1 MQNKIQVKIRVGNII
16 GRKVWLISFIFNNSI
31 KDLIRKQFKAR
42 WNPEL
47 KCWWINYNE
56 QLPTLLQSNEEI
68 ELCISEKIYVS
79 KKNIFGDKEDIT
91 LWKYDDK
98 PTKKAKS
105 ATNNLITIEA
115 QTDIAKWRCKLEAKQ
130 YAPRSIEAYIG
141 AMQLFLVWLSGRNH
155 KEVRKEDIENYM
167 YFLVKERAVSRSY
180 QNLHVNAL
188 KLFFTDIMSVHLSPE
203 MIVRP
208 RKEHKLPHYL
218 TREEVSKVFQST
230 GNLKHRAMISLVY
243 ACGLRLGEIIRI
255 KLIDIDPARR
265 LLMIRQSK
273 GNKDRTVP
281 IPESILYL
289 LNDYA
294 TVYKPHVYLFEG
306 QKASE
311 SYSERSL
318 QEVFKLA
325 VRKSGIRNQEASL
338 HWLRH
343 SYATHLL
350 EMGTNLRDLQM
361 LLGHKNVKTT
371 EGYTHIS
378 KTQFVRIVSPFD
390 VLPEDKS
397 NENATSN
404 IKKLYF

>member
-1 MQNKIQVKIRVGNII
+1 MQVKIRVGNII
-16 GRKVWLISFIFNNSI
+16 GRKVWLISFLFNNKV
-31 KDLIRKQFKAR
+31 KDLIKSQFKAR

-56 QLPTLLQSNEEI
+56 QLPTVLQSNEEI
-68 ELCISEKIYVS
+68 ELIISEKIYIS
-79 KKNIFGDKEDIT
+79 KKNIFGDKEDTT

-105 ATNNLITIEA
+105 ATNNLIAIEA
-115 QTDIAKWRCKLEAKQ
+115 QNDIAKWRNKLEAKQ
-130 YAPRSIEAYIG
+130 YAPRSIEAYIC
-141 AMQLFLVWLSGRNH
+141 AMQLFIVWLSGKNH
-155 KEVRKEDIENYM
+155 KEVRRDDIENYM

-188 KLFFTDIMSVHLSPE
+188 KLFYAHIMSVHLSPE
-203 MIVRP
+203 MIIRP
-208 RKEHKLPHYL
+208 RKEYKLPHYL

-243 ACGLRLGEIIRI
+243 ACGLRLGEVIRI
-255 KLIDIDPARR
+255 KLKDIDPAQR

-294 TVYKPHVYLFEG
+294 TVYKPQVYLFEG

-325 VRKSGIRNQEASL
+325 VRKSGIRNQDASL

-404 IKKLYF
+404 TKKLYF

>member
-1 MQNKIQVKIRVGNII
+1 MQNKTQIKIRPGNIN
-16 GRKVWLISFIFNNSI
+16 GQKVWLISFDYDQKVNN
-31 KDLIRKQFKAR
+31 LIRHQFKAR
-42 WNPEL
+42 WAPEL
-47 KCWWINYNE
+47 KCWWVNYSE
-56 QLPTLLQSNEEI
+56 ELPILMQTSEEI

-79 KKNIFGDKEDIT
+79 KKNIFIDKEVNT
-91 LWKYDDK
+91 PWKYDEK
-98 PTKKAKS
+98 PIKKSKET
-105 ATNNLITIEA
+105 ATSLIHA
-115 QTDIAKWRCKLEAKQ
+115 DALNDIIKWRKRLEAKQ

-141 AMQLFLVWLSGRNH
+141 AIQLFMLWLCGKNH
-155 KEVRKEDIENYM
+155 KEVRTEDIENYM
-167 YFLVKERAVSRSY
+167 YYLVKERAVSRSY

-188 KLFFTDIMSVHLSPE
+188 KLFYTTIMSIHLSPE

-208 RKEHKLPHYL
+208 RKEYKLPHYL
-218 TREEVSKVFQST
+218 TREEVSKIFQST

-243 ACGLRLGEIIRI
+243 ACGLRLGEVIRI
-255 KLIDIDPARR
+255 KLQDIDPAQR
-265 LLMIRQSK
+265 LLQIRQSK

-294 TVYKPHVYLFEG
+294 TAYKPQVYLFEG
-306 QKASE
+306 QKGSV
-311 SYSERSL
+311 SYSDRSL
-318 QEVFKLA
+318 QEAFKLA
-325 VRKSGIRNQEASL
+325 VRKSEIKNQDASL

-350 EMGTNLRDLQM
+350 EMGTNIRDLQM

-390 VLPEDKS
+390 VLPDEKS
-397 NENATSN
+397 NENSTSN
-404 IKKLYF
+404 TKKLYF